1 MSEPHRELRTGTRVS
16 WNTPQGET
24 TGHIVEVATSRTS
37 ISGQTLDASED
48 DPRYIV
54 ESDKTGA
61 RAGHTAE
68 ALTPVDEDEATG

>member
-1 MSEPHRELRTGTRVS
+1 MSDQSRELRTGTRVS

-24 TGHIVEVATSRTS
+24 TGHIVEVETSRTHV
-37 ISGQTLDASED
+37 SGQTLDASDD

-61 RAGHTAE
+61 RAGHTAD
-68 ALTPVDEDEATG
+68 ALTPIAEDE

>member
-1 MSEPHRELRTGTRVS
+1 MADLREGDTVT

-24 TGHIVEVATSRTS
+24 RGKIVEIVTERTE
-37 ISGQTLDASED
+37 IKGQTLDASEN

-61 RAGHTAE
+61 RAGHTAD
-68 ALTPVDEDEATG
+68 ALTKVS